1 MNESQPQREWT
12 FVTASTPAQFQGAST
27 QFLVKST
34 AKRNYVRLQQRRP
47 RRTPRSILPLPRDH
61 ITGEATRL
69 EARSDRSTHSSVRLD
84 LASPPVNAPEEPEQE
99 TETNNAQ
106 DIEPNVPIHEML
118 QVHNGCGGSSSVTSA
133 SFAPDWM
140 LGTHVWRTEDAMAAF
155 NLPQKY
161 HAYYS
166 TVVNHCMFPPP
177 FYFNPLMHS
186 LSYAFVFITH

>member
-1 MNESQPQREWT
+1 
-12 FVTASTPAQFQGAST
+12 
-27 QFLVKST
+27 
-34 AKRNYVRLQQRRP
+34 
-47 RRTPRSILPLPRDH
+47 
-61 ITGEATRL
+61 
-69 EARSDRSTHSSVRLD
+69 
-84 LASPPVNAPEEPEQE
+84 
-99 TETNNAQ
+99 
-106 DIEPNVPIHEML
+106 
-118 QVHNGCGGSSSVTSA
+118 
-133 SFAPDWM
+133 M